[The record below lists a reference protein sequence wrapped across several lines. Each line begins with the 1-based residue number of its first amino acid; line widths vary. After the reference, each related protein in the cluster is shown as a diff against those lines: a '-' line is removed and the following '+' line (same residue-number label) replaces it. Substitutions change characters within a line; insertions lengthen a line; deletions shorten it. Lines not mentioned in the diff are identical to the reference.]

1 MGKRGAQKI
10 VLELAP
16 KMAGVDAE
24 LVGSTSLVAVRQALE
39 SLGYSTEEINGV
51 MGELDPDSAI
61 ETQIKAALRAL
72 GRG

>member
-1 MGKRGAQKI
+1 M
-10 VLELAP
+10 LELAP
-16 KMAGVDAE
+16 KLAGVDVDV
-24 LVGSTSLVAVRQALE
+24 VGSTSLVTVRQALE
-39 SLGYSTEEINGV
+39 GLGYSTEEINGV

>member
-1 MGKRGAQKI
+1 
-10 VLELAP
+10 LE
-16 KMAGVDAE
+16 G
-24 LVGSTSLVAVRQALE
+24 
-39 SLGYSTEEINGV
+39 LGYSTDEINRV